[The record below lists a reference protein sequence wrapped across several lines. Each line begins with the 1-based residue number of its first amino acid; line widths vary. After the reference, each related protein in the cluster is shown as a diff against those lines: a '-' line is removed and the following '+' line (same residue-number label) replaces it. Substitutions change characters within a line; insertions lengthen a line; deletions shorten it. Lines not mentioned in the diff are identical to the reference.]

1 MVSEA
6 TWEQRLARSLAPA
19 GDASGGAG
27 PVVFLVEG
35 TAGTGKSRLADRLLG
50 LPQARAVPRLVVA
63 FGAGGLAAGSGP
75 VGPSP
80 DPGDPDPPLS
90 EQLARWRAAA
100 GPGLLV
106 AEDVH
111 RADAAALA
119 ALRQL
124 LESRPAPVA
133 CVLTYRPEELA
144 APGLPLGRGIA
155 YPAGVAV
162 LRIRLAPLDPA
173 QVRRIAVTAL
183 GEARCPADFTARL
196 HERSGGTARVVA
208 DLVELLAMAG
218 GGRERFAARD
228 VDAVG
233 VPVRLAETVLVRTAA
248 LAERPRRVVAAAA
261 VLAEH
266 VSAAELV
273 TVAGLDADEGR
284 EALLAAL
291 RGAALSEDGDGRYG
305 FREPLAGA
313 AVHRELPGPVR
324 QELHRRAAEVLSR
337 RQPVPWA
344 TVADHRRS
352 GGPRGAW
359 LRAVERAA
367 RLADRVGEH
376 QAATALLEQTLAA
389 PGLPGEARARLAP
402 LLARSAVLGLGSE
415 QTVTVLRQ
423 IVDDQEL
430 APAVRGEVR
439 LDLGLL
445 LCNQVGR
452 RAQGTVELLR
462 AVEELSE
469 RPVLAARAMSALAMP
484 YWPGA
489 SWEENLTW
497 IERAE
502 ATAERSG
509 DPVVR
514 MAVRVNR
521 VAVLMNVGDPSCWQ
535 LLDALPRDS
544 EELAC
549 RQHVARGLCNAADA
563 AVWLGHYRR
572 ADELLAEGV
581 ELAVRSGAA
590 YTEQTGRST
599 VLLLDWAGGRWSGL
613 AARAR
618 EFVADAGEMPVI
630 AADAHVVLG
639 LLALA
644 RGEWAQVEEWLAMA
658 GSPAGEDGAV
668 PLTATASGAR
678 IRLALARQEVAAA
691 AQEAERAWAG
701 LRRKGVWV
709 WGAELAPWAAQ
720 ALAADGRAA
729 AAQALVAEFAAGL
742 EGRDAPSASAALLC
756 CRAVLA
762 EAAGDPQTAAGFFR
776 QAAAAYEEL
785 ARPYAQALAVEGAG
799 RCALGPVADGTAT
812 AELTGA
818 AQRLE
823 DLGAVWDAARAR
835 ATLRAHQPSEDR
847 RAPGRPGY
855 GDQLSPREQEV
866 AELAGTGLTNRE
878 IAGTLHLS
886 PRTVEQ
892 HVARAMRKLG
902 RHSRQDLG
910 RPQEL

>member
-1 MVSEA
+1 MVGEREG
-6 TWEQRLARSLAPA
+6 TWEQRLGRSLAPA
-19 GDASGGAG
+19 GDESGGGG
-27 PVVFLVEG
+27 PVLFLVEG
-35 TAGTGKSRLADRLLG
+35 TAGTGKSRLVARLLG
-50 LPQARAVPRLVVA
+50 RPTARTAARLIVSFGADGAPVVA
-63 FGAGGLAAGSGP
+63 HEQPDAAPRGL
-75 VGPSP
+75 
-80 DPGDPDPPLS
+80 D
-90 EQLARWRAAA
+90 EELAHWRATA

-111 RADAAALA
+111 RADQPSLT

-124 LESRPAPVA
+124 LETRPAPAA

-144 APGLPLGRGIA
+144 EPGLPLGRTLA
-155 YPAGVAV
+155 YPPELAV
-162 LRIRLAPLDPA
+162 LRIRLAALGP
-173 QVRRIAVTAL
+173 QEVRRIAVSAL

-196 HERSGGTARVVA
+196 HERSGGTPRVVA
-208 DLVELLAMAG
+208 DLVELLAEAG
-218 GGRERFAARD
+218 GARERFSVRD

-233 VPVRLAETVLVRTAA
+233 VPVRLAETVLGRTAA
-248 LAERPRRVVAAAA
+248 LPELPRRVVAAAA
-261 VLAEH
+261 VLDEH

-273 TVAGLDADEGR
+273 AVAGLGAAEGR

-291 RGAALSEDGDGRYG
+291 RGAVLSEDGDGRYG

-324 QELHRRAAEVLSR
+324 QELHRRAADVLTR

-344 TVADHRRS
+344 QVAVHRRS

-367 RLADRVGEH
+367 RRADLVGEH
-376 QAATALLEQTLAA
+376 QAATALLSQTLAA
-389 PGLPGEARARLAP
+389 PGLPQEARARLAP

-430 APAVRGEVR
+430 PPAVRGEVR

-469 RPVLAARAMSALAMP
+469 RPVLLARAMSALAMP
-484 YWPGA
+484 YWPA
-489 SWEENLTW
+489 APWEENLSW

-509 DPVVR
+509 DPAVK
-514 MAVRVNR
+514 MAVAVNR
-521 VAVLMNVGDPSCWQ
+521 VAVLMNIGDPSCWQ

-544 EELAC
+544 DELAC

-563 AVWLGHYRR
+563 AVWLGYYRR
-572 ADELLAEGV
+572 SEQLLAEGV

-599 VLLLDWAGGRWSGL
+599 VLLLDWAAGRWGGL

-618 EFVADAGEMPVI
+618 ELVADAGEMPVI

-644 RGEWAQVEEWLAMA
+644 RGEWAQVEEWLAAA

-720 ALAADGRAA
+720 ALAAAGRPAA
-729 AAQALVAEFAAGL
+729 AEELVAEFAAGL
-742 EGRDAPSASAALLC
+742 AGRDAPSAAAALLW

-762 EAAGDPQTAAGFFR
+762 EAADEPA
-776 QAAAAYEEL
+776 AAAAYFRRAGAAYGEL
-785 ARPYAQALAVEGAG
+785 DRPYAQALTAEGAG

-823 DLGAVWDAARAR
+823 ALGAVWDAARAR

-866 AELAGTGLTNRE
+866 AELAATGLTNRE
-878 IAGTLHLS
+878 IASTLHLS

-910 RPQEL
+910 RP